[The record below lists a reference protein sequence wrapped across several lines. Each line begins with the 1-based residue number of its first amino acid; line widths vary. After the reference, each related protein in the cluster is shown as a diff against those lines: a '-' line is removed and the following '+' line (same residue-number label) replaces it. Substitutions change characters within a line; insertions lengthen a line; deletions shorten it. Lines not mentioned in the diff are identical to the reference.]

1 MRVIVTCG
9 PSYEPIDFVRRLT
22 NFSTGELGLMLAA
35 QMARAGHTVTCLKG
49 IGATVH
55 LSSPR
60 VEVVPFSTN
69 DDLMWKLTS
78 HAGKVDVLFHTA
90 ALCDYRVQSIHS
102 EKGEAMSGM
111 GKLPTREGN
120 LLLTLEP
127 TTKVLP
133 QLRGLFPT
141 AKLVGWKYEIE
152 GERNDVVAKAQRQLE
167 ECKTDACVVNGAA
180 WGEGFGFITPNSQP
194 TLVPDK
200 NALCEFLS
208 GWVVKTTAA
217 PQGTQPP
224 PPPAPQP
231 AG

>member
-9 PSYEPIDFVRRLT
+9 PSYEPIDYVRRLT

-35 QMARAGHTVTCLKG
+35 QMARAGHEVLCLKG

-69 DDLMWKLTS
+69 DDLVWKLTS
-78 HAGKVDVLFHTA
+78 HAGNVDVLFHTA
-90 ALCDYRVQSIHS
+90 ALCDYRVQSIHNA
-102 EKGEAMSGM
+102 EGAVMSGM
-111 GKLPTREGN
+111 GKLPTREGS

-141 AKLVGWKYEIE
+141 AKLVGWKYEID
-152 GERNDVVAKAQRQLE
+152 GTRDDVVAKAQRQLAD
-167 ECKTDACVVNGAA
+167 CRTDACVVNGAA
-180 WGEGFGFITPNSQP
+180 WGEGFGFVTPNSQP
-194 TLVPDK
+194 ALVPDK

-217 PQGTQPP
+217 PGDAQRATPQ
-224 PPPAPQP
+224 APQP
-231 AG
+231 AS

>member
-9 PSYEPIDFVRRLT
+9 PSYEPIDYVRRLT

-35 QMARAGHTVTCLKG
+35 QMARAGHTVLCLKG

-55 LSSPR
+55 LSSPK

-69 DDLMWKLTS
+69 DDLVWKLTA
-78 HAGKVDVLFHTA
+78 HAGNVDVLFHTA
-90 ALCDYRVQSIHS
+90 ALCDYRVHSIQNAD
-102 EKGEAMSGM
+102 GAIMSGM
-111 GKLPTREGN
+111 GKLPTREGS

-127 TTKVLP
+127 TAKVLP

-141 AKLVGWKYEIE
+141 AKLGGWKYEIE
-152 GERNDVVAKAQRQLE
+152 GTRENVVEKARRQLTD
-167 ECKTDACVVNGAA
+167 CKTDACVVNGAA
-180 WGEGFGFITPNSQP
+180 WGDGFGFVTPKNEP

-200 NALCEFLS
+200 TALCEFLS
-208 GWVVKTTAA
+208 VWVTNAVAA
-217 PQGTQPP
+217 IEDAQR
-224 PPPAPQP
+224 AAVQP